1 MCALTNCA
9 VFMVHYSLSP
19 EVKFPVALEECYSVV
34 AHVLDP
40 DNADT
45 LRIDP
50 TRVAVGGDSAGGN
63 LSAAVTRK
71 FIPVHLYV
79 LTLFFFP

>member
-1 MCALTNCA
+1 MAGETSCV

-19 EVKFPVALEECYSVV
+19 EAKFPVALEECYSVV
-34 AHVLDP
+34 AYVSDP
-40 DNADT
+40 AT
-45 LRIDP
+45 AEKVFADP

-71 FIPVHLYV
+71 FDICFSKNRL
-79 LTLFFFP
+79 LI